1 MTLEEV
7 RARMAEVDRKII
19 ALITERQNISTEIA
33 RIKHREGLPVHDD
46 EQVKRVLERAF
57 DLAVENNVNPVLVQQ
72 VFEVLVKMNEERQ
85 HEFFGEGNLP

>member
-7 RARMAEVDRKII
+7 RARMAEVDQKII

-46 EQVKRVLERAF
+46 VQVKRVLERAF
-57 DLAVENNVNPVLVQQ
+57 TLAVENNVNPVLVQQ